1 MSKNLRIS
9 LFGLIGAFAG
19 FALQGCFASQPTPE
33 CSVTITAAGLGVGP
47 YFVKLDKT
55 SGTGACADLKSMRM
69 GMMRYRTQA
78 SGGDF
83 TVAVKPS
90 LVVDP
95 ALGYSFS
102 ADQDPANNCVNE
114 ADCLGEADPSA
125 MCLVSPTQTVDGTPV
140 VGQAD
145 GGSEAVPTDGGD
157 PFPVDSANE
166 CKVVEE
172 PVVRVD
178 AMDTKKANLNGI
190 GKMKQFPTKNVC
202 TITDVVGAVQNF
214 QAEMLDLADG
224 GTLNLPAATYKTE
237 FTDFNVLTSTKVPG
251 TAFTTNMKF
260 TAGSCVAEYKA
271 VGFWPE
277 IACTTDEAC
286 NPSANLDAGRVT
298 GSGINPDFKPK
309 CDVALGVCVP
319 TVDLTTIK

>member
-9 LFGLIGAFAG
+9 LFGVIGAFSG

-33 CSVTITAAGLGVGP
+33 CSVTITSAGLGVAP
-47 YFVKLDKT
+47 YYVKLEKT
-55 SGTGACADLKSMRM
+55 SGTGACADLKFMRM

-78 SGGDF
+78 SGGAF

-102 ADQDPANNCVNE
+102 ADTDPANNCVNA

-125 MCLVSPTQTVDGTPV
+125 MCLVSPTRTVDGTPV
-140 VGQAD
+140 VD
-145 GGSEAVPTDGGD
+145 GGTATPTDGGD
-157 PFPVDSANE
+157 PFPVDPANQ
-166 CKVVEE
+166 CMAVEE

-178 AMDTKKANLNGI
+178 SMDTKRANLNGI
-190 GKMKQFPTKNVC
+190 GQMPQFPTKNVC

-214 QAEMLDLADG
+214 RAEMLDLADG

-251 TAFTTNMKF
+251 TAFTSNIKF

-277 IACTTDEAC
+277 VACTTDENC

-298 GSGINPDFKPK
+298 GSGINPEFKPK
-309 CDVALGVCVP
+309 CETALGVCVP
-319 TVDLTTIK
+319 TVDITTIK